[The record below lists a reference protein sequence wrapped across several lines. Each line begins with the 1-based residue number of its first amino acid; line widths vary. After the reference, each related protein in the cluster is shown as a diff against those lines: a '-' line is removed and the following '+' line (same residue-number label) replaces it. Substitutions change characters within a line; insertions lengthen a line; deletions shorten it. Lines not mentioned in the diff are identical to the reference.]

1 MNDTAYDD
9 ITAEGRLAALTVAV
23 LLVLTG
29 LGIAG
34 ASWDDVWERCG
45 QIAGECVSR
54 ASSAVIV
61 VASAVVMVGFGIV
74 VARRLP
80 RRPVDADGS
89 SAWVWALGTMFAVAS
104 FVIASR
110 IPAFTCA
117 RGRLDD
123 LLDLCMHPPSTSEPQ
138 RWVLAKQAIV
148 VAGAI
153 AAVAIVARPRWARV
167 TGPATAIV
175 WLGAMTWLVV
185 ETLVVRTA

>member
-1 MNDTAYDD
+1 MNDTASDD
-9 ITAEGRLAALTVAV
+9 ITAEGRLAALTVAA

-54 ASSAVIV
+54 ASSAVLLVAISV
-61 VASAVVMVGFGIV
+61 VTVGIGIA
-74 VARRLP
+74 VARRVP

-89 SAWVWALGTMFAVAS
+89 SAWVWALGAMFAVAS
-104 FVIASR
+104 VVIATR
-110 IPAFTCA
+110 IPAFTCS

-123 LLDLCMHPPSTSEPQ
+123 LLALCMHPPSTSEPQ
-138 RWVLAKQAIV
+138 RWMLAKQAIV

-153 AAVAIVARPRWARV
+153 AAIAIVARPRWVSVSA
-167 TGPATAIV
+167 PATAVV
-175 WLGAMTWLVV
+175 WLGAMTWLVI

>member
-1 MNDTAYDD
+1 MNHTAYDD
-9 ITAEGRLAALTVAV
+9 ITAEGRLAALTVTV

-54 ASSAVIV
+54 ASSAVLLLAI
-61 VASAVVMVGFGIV
+61 SVVMVGFGIV
-74 VARRLP
+74 LARRVR

-89 SAWVWALGTMFAVAS
+89 SAWVWAVGAMFAVAS

-110 IPAFTCA
+110 IPTFTCA

-153 AAVAIVARPRWARV
+153 AAVAIVARPRWTRITA
-167 TGPATAIV
+167 PATAVV
-175 WLGAMTWLVV
+175 WLGAMTWLVL
-185 ETLVVRTA
+185 ETFVVGQT